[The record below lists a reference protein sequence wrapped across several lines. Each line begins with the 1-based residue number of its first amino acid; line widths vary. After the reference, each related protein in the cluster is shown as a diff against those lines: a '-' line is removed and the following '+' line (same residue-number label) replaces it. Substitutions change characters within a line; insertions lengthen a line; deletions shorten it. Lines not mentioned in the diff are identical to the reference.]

1 MLRTAPIRSKVIA
14 VLVVPLVGLLVLAAA
29 GIGTTLA
36 RGAEAHRVTTWPN
49 SRSGATRWSM
59 SSRPSGP

>member
-36 RGAEAHRVTTWPN
+36 RGAEAQRV
-49 SRSGATRWSM
+49 
-59 SSRPSGP
+59 